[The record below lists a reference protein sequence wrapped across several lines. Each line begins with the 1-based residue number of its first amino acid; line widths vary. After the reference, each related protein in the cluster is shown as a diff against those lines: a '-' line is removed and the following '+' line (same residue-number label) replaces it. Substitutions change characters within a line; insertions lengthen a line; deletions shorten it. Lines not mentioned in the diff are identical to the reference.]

1 MAVEEHSYP
10 VEVASVRSGGGIGRE
25 NVGMSSK
32 NGGENPPHRKPKV
45 SWATMI
51 DPGLGGPN
59 LACERMSGMDEPA
72 NIPALLHIFNP
83 LTHHSVRAWYGY
95 TRLSRF
101 IGMR

>member
-1 MAVEEHSYP
+1 MGA
-10 VEVASVRSGGGIGRE
+10 EVHDASRNGAHGSE

-45 SWATMI
+45 SWATII

-59 LACERMSGMDEPA
+59 LACERMSGMDELA
-72 NIPALLHIFNP
+72 NIPALLLTFNP

-95 TRLSRF
+95 TR
-101 IGMR
+101 